1 MQVFIKQITNNQELK
16 KFIAIRTKV
25 FIEEQQID
33 PTIEMDGNDYITNE
47 DVSYFGI
54 YCNEELIGGCRLMTI
69 DQGKKIQRFAI
80 LREYRNY
87 GYGSLLLKE
96 LIKLYRNTDL
106 HLHAQVQTVKYYE
119 RNGFKV
125 IGPVEVIAGIKHL
138 PMVHPKAD
146 NPFIYSNTNKRYHT
160 LDYHFKE
167 VFGQKVGRIS
177 INAGFTCPNI
187 DGTAAFG
194 GCTFCST
201 KGSGDYAGSPKSD
214 LLKQWDHGKEMMSK
228 KWPNA
233 KFIAY
238 FQAFTNTY
246 APLDVLKEKFE
257 TFANLDDCIGISIGT
272 RPDCL
277 EDDVIEYL
285 ADLSKRKYLLVEL
298 GLQTMHDKTSNII
311 NRGHDLKCFE
321 DALHKLR
328 SHNINVIVH
337 TINGLPGE
345 DYNMMM
351 QTHEYLAKQ
360 DIQGIKIHLL
370 HAMTGTAL
378 VNQLNNGFLQLM
390 DREEYINL
398 VVDQLELFN
407 PEVVIH
413 RLTGDAP
420 SENFIGPI
428 WSKKKVTV
436 LNDIDKEFV
445 RRNTY
450 QGAKYDLR

>member
-1 MQVFIKQITNNQELK
+1 MQVSIKQITNQNFLDEFL
-16 KFIAIRTKV
+16 AIRSEV
-25 FIEEQQID
+25 FIKEQKID
-33 PTIEMDGNDYITNE
+33 KAIEYDGLDSLDNPSIQ
-47 DVSYFGI
+47 YFGI
-54 YCNEELIGGCRLMTI
+54 FLNEQLIGACRLHFQEQI
-69 DQGKKIQRFAI
+69 IILQRFAI
-80 LREYRNY
+80 LKQYRKQ
-87 GYGSLLLKE
+87 GYGSKLLEFITNTYSNYDIHLK
-96 LIKLYRNTDL
+96 
-106 HLHAQVQTVKYYE
+106 AQVHSVKYYE
-119 RNGFKV
+119 KNGFKV
-125 IGPVEVIAGIKHL
+125 IGKPQVIANITHL
-138 PMVHPKAD
+138 PMVCPQTQPA
-146 NPFIYSNTNKRYHT
+146 FIYSNTNKRYHT

-167 VFGQKVGRIS
+167 TFGQKVGRIS

-201 KGSGDYAGSPKSD
+201 KGSGDHAGNPREN
-214 LLKQWDHGKEMMSK
+214 LLAQWEHGKKLMSK

-246 APLDVLKEKFE
+246 APVEVLQEKFE

-285 ADLSKRKYLLVEL
+285 ADLSSRKYLLVEL
-298 GLQTMHDKTSNII
+298 GLQTIHDKTSRII
-311 NRGHDLKCFE
+311 NRGHDLACFE
-321 DALHKLR
+321 QALVKLR
-328 SHNINVIVH
+328 AHNINVVVH

-345 DYNMMM
+345 DYQMMM
-351 QTHEYLAKQ
+351 QTHQYLAKQ

-370 HAMTGTAL
+370 HAMSDTAL
-378 VNQLNNGFLQLM
+378 VTQLNNGFLKLM
-390 DREEYINL
+390 QRDDYINL
-398 VVDQLELFN
+398 VVDQLELFK
-407 PEVVIH
+407 PEVVVH

-445 RRNTY
+445 KRNTY
-450 QGAKYDLR
+450 QGAKYDT

>member
-1 MQVFIKQITNNQELK
+1 MQASIKQLTNHQELEEFINIRTLVFIN
-16 KFIAIRTKV
+16 
-25 FIEEQQID
+25 EQQIN
-33 PTIEMDGNDYITNE
+33 PTIEMDGRDDINSSEIT
-47 DVSYFGI
+47 YFGI
-54 YCNEELIGGCRLMTI
+54 YIADKLIGGCRLL
-69 DQGKKIQRFAI
+69 KIANGLKVQRFAI
-80 LREYRNY
+80 LKEYRNH
-87 GYGSLLLKE
+87 GYGSLLLQH
-96 LIKLYRNTDL
+96 LIQTYRNTDL
-106 HLHAQVQTVKYYE
+106 HLHSQIQAVKYYE
-119 RNGFKV
+119 QNGFKV
-125 IGPVEVIAGIKHL
+125 IGPVEVIADIKHL

-201 KGSGDYAGSPKSD
+201 KGSGDYAGSPQSE
-214 LLKQWDHGKEMMSK
+214 LLNQWEQGKELMSK

-246 APLDVLKEKFE
+246 APLDVLEEKFE
-257 TFANLDDCIGISIGT
+257 TFAELDDCIGISIGT

-321 DALHKLR
+321 EALNKLR
-328 SHNINVIVH
+328 KHNINVVVH

-345 DYNMMM
+345 TYEMMM
-351 QTHEYLAKQ
+351 DTHRYLAKK

-378 VNQLNNGFLQLM
+378 VNQLNNGFLKLM
-390 DREEYINL
+390 GRDEYINL
-398 VVDQLELFN
+398 VVDQLELFK

-445 RRNTY
+445 ARNTY
-450 QGAKYDLR
+450 QGAKYDFR

>member
-1 MQVFIKQITNNQELK
+1 MQASIKQLTTNEELEN
-16 KFIAIRTKV
+16 FIAIRKQV
-25 FIEEQQID
+25 FVQEQNIDINIEL
-33 PTIEMDGNDYITNE
+33 DGNDDIY
-47 DVSYFGI
+47 SQSFLYYGI
-54 YCNEELIGGCRLMTI
+54 YLDNKLIGGCRL
-69 DQGKKIQRFAI
+69 QKIESDFKVQRFAI
-80 LREYRNY
+80 LKAYRHQ
-87 GYGSLLLKE
+87 GFGSQLLETLD
-96 LIKLYRNTDL
+96 KLYRNHDL
-106 HLHAQVQTVKYYE
+106 LLSSQVHAVKYYE
-119 RNGFKV
+119 KNGFKV
-125 IGPVEVIAGIKHL
+125 IGKPYIVADIKHL
-138 PMVHPKAD
+138 PMVRPKAD
-146 NPFIYSNTNKRYHT
+146 NPFLYTNSNKRYHT

-167 VFGQKVGRIS
+167 LFGQKVGRIS

-187 DGTAAFG
+187 DGTSAFG

-201 KGSGDYAGSPKSD
+201 KGSGDYAGSPSD
-214 LLKQWDHGKEMMSK
+214 ELLRQWENGKELMAN

-246 APLDVLKEKFE
+246 APVEVLKEKYE
-257 TFANLDDCIGISIGT
+257 TFVELEECVGISIGT

-285 ADLSKRKYLLVEL
+285 ADLNKRTYLLVEL

-311 NRGHDLKCFE
+311 NRGHDLQCFE
-321 DALHKLR
+321 DSLEKLR
-328 SHNINVIVH
+328 KHNINVVVH

-345 DYNMMM
+345 DYEMMM
-351 QTHEYLAKQ
+351 DTHRYLAKK

-370 HAMTGTAL
+370 HAMSDTAL
-378 VNQLNNGFLQLM
+378 VNQINNGFLKLM
-390 DREEYINL
+390 ERQDYIKL
-398 VVDQLELFN
+398 VVDELELFK
-407 PEVVIH
+407 PEVVVH

-445 RRNTY
+445 LKDTY
-450 QGAKYDLR
+450 QGAKYDH